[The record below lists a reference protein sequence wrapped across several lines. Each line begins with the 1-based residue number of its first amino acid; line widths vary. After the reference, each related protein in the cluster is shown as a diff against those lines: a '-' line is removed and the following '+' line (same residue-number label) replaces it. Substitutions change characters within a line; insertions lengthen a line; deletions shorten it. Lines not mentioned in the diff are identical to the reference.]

1 MSANASILFIYNGM
15 QTIIQCMKSDIMR
28 NIFEKFSIKVEL
40 EKNKN
45 FYYLYN
51 GIKINEELK
60 YEEIINE
67 MDKKKNQMKILV
79 IEENNKVIRSENL
92 QEINEIICPECRENI
107 LLNIEDYRINIYNC
121 KNNHNKNKI
130 DNIPIF
136 ELNNR
141 TRIDISKIECNIC
154 KENNKG
160 NTYNNEFYKCLT
172 CNKNICPLCKIKHD
186 KSHIII
192 DYDKRN
198 IICNIHNDMY
208 TKYCKEC
215 NKNICYKCKDNHKSH
230 EKIDY
235 EDIIKNNEN
244 NKELKDYI
252 DKLENIIDDIVNKL
266 KNIKENMRIYY
277 NLSNNIIN
285 NNNRNYEILNNIN
298 EFINNNNKI
307 ILDIKK

>member
-1 MSANASILFIYNGM
+1 MSSNASILFIYNGI
-15 QTIIQCMKSDIMR
+15 QTIIQFMKSDIMR

-67 MDKKKNQMKILV
+67 MDKEKNQMKILV

-92 QEINEIICPECRENI
+92 QEINEIVCPECGENI

-121 KNNHNKNKI
+121 KNDHNKNKI

-136 ELNNR
+136 ELNNI
-141 TRIDISKIECNIC
+141 TRIVISKIECNIC

-172 CNKNICPLCKIKHD
+172 CNKYMPI
-186 KSHIII
+186 
-192 DYDKRN
+192 
-198 IICNIHNDMY
+198 M
-208 TKYCKEC
+208 
-215 NKNICYKCKDNHKSH
+215 
-230 EKIDY
+230 
-235 EDIIKNNEN
+235 
-244 NKELKDYI
+244 
-252 DKLENIIDDIVNKL
+252 
-266 KNIKENMRIYY
+266 
-277 NLSNNIIN
+277 
-285 NNNRNYEILNNIN
+285 
-298 EFINNNNKI
+298 
-307 ILDIKK
+307 